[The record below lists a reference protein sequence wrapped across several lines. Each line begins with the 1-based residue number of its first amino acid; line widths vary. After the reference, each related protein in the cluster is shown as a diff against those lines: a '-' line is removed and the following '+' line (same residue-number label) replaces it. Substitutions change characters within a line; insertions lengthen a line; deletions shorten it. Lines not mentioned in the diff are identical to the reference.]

1 MPDHEHD
8 QRFQKPEDLPLGYEP
23 IAEFESARLALAY
36 LVEASGIHRDPRPV
50 HSETGYSVWVQAHHF
65 WLH

>member
-8 QRFQKPEDLPLGYEP
+8 SRFKRPEELPLGYEP

-36 LVEASGIHRDPRPV
+36 LGESAGFHRDPVPV
-50 HSETGYSVWVQAHHF
+50 QSETGFSVWIRIHQF
-65 WLH
+65 WID